1 MLMKT
6 ATSGPLGRMTRGTG
20 PVSDLFKHREARR

>member
-1 MLMKT
+1 MKT
-6 ATSGPLGRMTRGTG
+6 ATSDPLGRMTHGIG

>member
-1 MLMKT
+1 MRT
-6 ATSGPLGRMTRGTG
+6 ATSGPLGRTTHGTG